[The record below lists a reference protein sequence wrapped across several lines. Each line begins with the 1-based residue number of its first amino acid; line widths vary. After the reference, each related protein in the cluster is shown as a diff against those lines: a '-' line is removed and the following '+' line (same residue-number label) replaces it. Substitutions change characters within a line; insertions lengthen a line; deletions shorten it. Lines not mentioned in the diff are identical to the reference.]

1 MERDNSVVFAVDPSW
16 IIENLGETCA
26 WVIPCGSY
34 QMELCKLLIC
44 LPAQCRWCCD
54 WEGYLPAW
62 YYCTLMPCHAIS
74 PRLLNTAEAVFL
86 LICTAL
92 SVFTPVYTSTLNV
105 SFFFYESSI
114 WSYVQGMDTAVRF
127 GDGWLLTWLE
137 SNLIPS
143 SQVSCEAGIS
153 CPRFRLDCGES
164 ACR

>member
-105 SFFFYESSI
+105 SFFFLWVVNLKLCTRNGHSCKVWWWLTTDLI
-114 WSYVQGMDTAVRF
+114 GIKFNTFFTGQLWSWDFLPKV
-127 GDGWLLTWLE
+127 
-137 SNLIPS
+137 
-143 SQVSCEAGIS
+143 
-153 CPRFRLDCGES
+153 
-164 ACR
+164 